1 MTSGQVDGRFSSRG
15 PFDAYNGRVGERR
28 EVGLAK
34 PKCTKRLIEEA
45 TALKRQGMSNKD
57 ICACIGLSETTFYGW
72 IKDEESQMHRK
83 FAQSLKEA
91 EGEFKA
97 ALREQIIK
105 HGRKEWQANAWLLER
120 TFPEEYARPEV
131 QLAQKAA
138 SEAAERAMERFREVV
153 VTIRETAA
161 EEAAPD
167 EDRADA

>member
-1 MTSGQVDGRFSSRG
+1 MGG
-15 PFDAYNGRVGERR
+15 VGERR
-28 EVGLAK
+28 EAGLAK

-45 TALKRQGMSNKD
+45 AALKRQGMSNRD
-57 ICACIGLSETTFYGW
+57 IAACVGINESTFYEW
-72 IKDEESQMHRK
+72 LKDADENAMHGK
-83 FAQSLKEA
+83 FAKALKEA

-97 ALREQIIK
+97 ALRDQIIK

-131 QLAQKAA
+131 QLAQRAA
-138 SEAAERAMERFREVV
+138 SEAAERAMERFKEVV
-153 VTIRETAA
+153 VTIRETA